1 MKSYFTGPQGPY
13 GRERVKSL
21 LSVLL
26 RSFQTT
32 DRSLKQHHNVHLEP
46 ASTHTESQLSV
57 LLCLED
63 LPEIL
68 DGLHKQM
75 TSTLVTAGSMGRPEE

>member
-1 MKSYFTGPQGPY
+1 MN
-13 GRERVKSL
+13 SL

-32 DRSLKQHHNVHLEP
+32 DHSLKEHHNVHLEP

-57 LLCLED
+57 PLCLVD

-75 TSTLVTAGSMGRPEE
+75 MSTLVTAGSMGQPE